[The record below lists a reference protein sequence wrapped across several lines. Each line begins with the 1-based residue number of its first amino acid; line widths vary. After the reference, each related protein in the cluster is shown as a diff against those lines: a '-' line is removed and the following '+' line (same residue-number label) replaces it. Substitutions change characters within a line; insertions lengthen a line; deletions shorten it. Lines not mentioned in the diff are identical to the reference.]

1 MRARATCNTAHGMRV
16 FVWRKPH
23 NARRFPTMPLQ
34 EGRRT
39 ERVGLTL
46 TAEEVAKIDDYGFAR
61 RIRARSEV
69 IRSLALRMLDQE
81 TECLNLNR
89 ISCIVLT
96 MIVFGS
102 S

>member
-1 MRARATCNTAHGMRV
+1 
-16 FVWRKPH
+16 
-23 NARRFPTMPLQ
+23 MPLQ

-46 TAEEVAKIDDYGFAR
+46 TPEEVAKIDDYGFAR

-81 TECLNLNR
+81 DQA
-89 ISCIVLT
+89 SKA
-96 MIVFGS
+96 S
-102 S
+102 